1 MKKLILTV
9 ASALLAACLL
19 AACGAPA
26 QAAAPSTQEDGRLSV
41 VATIFPPYDFTRQIA
56 GDAVDLTMLLP
67 PGAESHSYEPTPK
80 DIITIQNADVFIY
93 AGGESDA
100 WIEDILASMDTSD
113 MAVLSMLDMVDAV
126 EEELVDGMQE
136 EHEEEEGGHE
146 EEAPE
151 YDEHVWTSPQNAQLI
166 VAALAET
173 LQEKDAA
180 NADAY
185 RANADAYTQ
194 KLQALDAQFQQVV
207 DNAARH
213 TIVFGDRFPFRYL
226 ADAYGLD
233 YYAAFP
239 GCSTETEP
247 SAGTIAFLID
257 KVKAESIPAVFHI
270 ELSNEKMA
278 DTICEDTG
286 AQKLLLHSCHN
297 VSREDMDAGVT
308 YLSLMEQNVL
318 GLKEALN

>member
-1 MKKLILTV
+1 MKKMILTV

-19 AACGAPA
+19 AACVAPA
-26 QAAAPSTQEDGRLSV
+26 QATAPSAQEDGRLSV

-126 EEELVDGMQE
+126 EEELVEGM
-136 EHEEEEGGHE
+136 EEEAEEDGHEE

-151 YDEHVWTSPQNAQLI
+151 YDEHVWTSPKNAQLI

-207 DNAARH
+207 DGAARH

-318 GLKEALN
+318 ALKEALN